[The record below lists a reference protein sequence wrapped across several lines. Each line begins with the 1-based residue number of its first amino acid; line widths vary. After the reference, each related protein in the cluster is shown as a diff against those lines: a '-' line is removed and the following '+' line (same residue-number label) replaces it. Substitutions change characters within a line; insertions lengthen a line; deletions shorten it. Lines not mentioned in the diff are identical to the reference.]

1 MKYIFRTTKGYRL
14 KLTALFGSVIFGTV
28 TGAMFPFCI
37 GKIVDQIFYI
47 RQMKGFLLCFFLY
60 AGLYF
65 LNQCGHSVLNYLWAH
80 LKITYV
86 VDIRRQCFAHLLR
99 LRAGVLT
106 HIKSGDVMRRI
117 QEDTECFLEFIHRS
131 LFYVLAN
138 FIQLAI
144 SIGYIFYTNVYLGA
158 LTVVMTPIMAYSIRF
173 FSAKIKEKQQLLQ
186 TKKGLA
192 DAWIQEM
199 MMGLTELKL
208 LNAQPR
214 AQRQYREKTESILR
228 DEIGAGYL
236 SLKSETVNE
245 ALVLAGQLC
254 LYGIAAFF
262 VAGESMTMGQF
273 VACAAYFST
282 CAAYY
287 NALARKLTDI
297 NANLVGIRRVEE
309 FFSWEEETDLPSAGS
324 HSLAQGSIRFENISF
339 GYGDG
344 LVLKHFDLSVASG
357 EKIAFVGKSGQGK
370 STLLQLLCRFHD
382 PLEGNIYVDGKCLTD
397 YTYASLR
404 SQIAVVWQDNA
415 LFHGSLRKN
424 IIFSD
429 DKSRDPCL
437 WKILEGLRLKELVEE
452 FPEGLDTIMGSGGRS
467 LSGGQKQRI
476 AIARCICRQPK
487 ILLLDEATSALDE
500 DTETAVNAFICQQLP
515 DTTILSVAHRFST
528 VLAADKAVVM
538 EDGHVTG
545 FGPHDALLEQNTLY
559 RTLWEEYQN
568 ARIREG
574 GPYET
579 QS

>member
-1 MKYIFRTTKGYRL
+1 
-14 KLTALFGSVIFGTV
+14 
-28 TGAMFPFCI
+28 
-37 GKIVDQIFYI
+37 
-47 RQMKGFLLCFFLY
+47 
-60 AGLYF
+60 
-65 LNQCGHSVLNYLWAH
+65 
-80 LKITYV
+80 
-86 VDIRRQCFAHLLR
+86 
-99 LRAGVLT
+99 
-106 HIKSGDVMRRI
+106 
-117 QEDTECFLEFIHRS
+117 
-131 LFYVLAN
+131 
-138 FIQLAI
+138 
-144 SIGYIFYTNVYLGA
+144 
-158 LTVVMTPIMAYSIRF
+158 
-173 FSAKIKEKQQLLQ
+173 
-186 TKKGLA
+186 
-192 DAWIQEM
+192 
-199 MMGLTELKL
+199 
-208 LNAQPR
+208 
-214 AQRQYREKTESILR
+214 
-228 DEIGAGYL
+228 
-236 SLKSETVNE
+236 
-245 ALVLAGQLC
+245 
-254 LYGIAAFF
+254 
-262 VAGESMTMGQF
+262 MGQF